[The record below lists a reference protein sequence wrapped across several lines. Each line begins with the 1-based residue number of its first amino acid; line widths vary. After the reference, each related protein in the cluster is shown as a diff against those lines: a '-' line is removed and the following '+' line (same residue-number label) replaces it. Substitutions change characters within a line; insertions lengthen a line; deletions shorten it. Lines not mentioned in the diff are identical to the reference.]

1 MLHRRG
7 IWRVRPLA
15 GGFAEWRRRG
25 FPVESRIVGP
35 EIAPEADSQGAPA

>member
-15 GGFAEWRRRG
+15 GGLAEWRRRG
-25 FPVESRIVGP
+25 FPVEHPRAEP
-35 EIAPEADSQGAPA
+35 EIAPPVSVGAI